1 MLKRQTRAIQ
11 QWNNCRRCSGTSVE
25 TYADLLSPGSS
36 GEDVM
41 WWRCVNCGEY
51 MDQQVLLNR
60 SAQGLASAVPFGL
73 VQNKQLPRHD
83 RPILIQRQPVA
94 A

>member
-1 MLKRQTRAIQ
+1 MM
-11 QWNNCRRCSGTSVE
+11 VE
-25 TYADLLSPGSS
+25 TYADLLSPGDS

-60 SAQGLASAVPFGL
+60 SAQEFVPAIPFELG
-73 VQNKQLPRHD
+73 RHK
-83 RPILIQRQPVA
+83 RVPERARTIIVHQQTVA